1 MDRNLALEVVRVTE
15 AAALAAGRFVG
26 LGDRDSADRAATEA
40 MRRTFRYM
48 HVDGRVVIGEGER
61 DQAPMLFIGELLGDG
76 TADAPKVD
84 IAVDPLEGTNLCA
97 NGIHDALAVVA
108 MAEHG
113 QFLNAPDTYMDK
125 IAVGPAAKGAIDIRR
140 SPTHNLAA
148 IAEAKRVRVADL
160 TAVILDRPRH
170 DALVAEVRAAGAR
183 IRLISDGDVGGA
195 LATADA
201 ATGIDVLL
209 GIGGAPEGVLA
220 AAALRCVGGDMQG
233 VLKFRSEAERE
244 RARRMGVKMSNGG
257 AEDVFAIDELATG
270 DVMFAATGVTDG
282 FLLRGVRFTGDGAET
297 SSIVMRS
304 RSGTVRYLQSRHRFE
319 GHPVYDRGGN
329 ARAHRE
335 PDGGAAPTPPRSPT
349 FGASASLPPRN
360 PGA

>member
-1 MDRNLALEVVRVTE
+1 
-15 AAALAAGRFVG
+15 
-26 LGDRDSADRAATEA
+26 
-40 MRRTFRYM
+40 M
-48 HVDGRVVIGEGER
+48 HVNGRVVIGEGER
-61 DQAPMLFIGELLGDG
+61 DQAPMLYIGELLGDG
-76 TADAPKVD
+76 AADAPRVD

-125 IAVGPAAKGAIDIRR
+125 IAVGPAARGTIDIRK
-140 SPTHNLAA
+140 SATHNLAA

-170 DALVAEVRAAGAR
+170 EALVAEVRAAGAR

-201 ATGIDVLL
+201 STGIDVLL
-209 GIGGAPEGVLA
+209 GIGGAPEGVLG
-220 AAALRCVGGDMQG
+220 AAALRCMGGEMQG
-233 VLKFRSEAERE
+233 VLRIRNDEERD
-244 RARRMGVKMSNGG
+244 RALAMGIR
-257 AEDVFAIDELATG
+257 DLDHVFPIHELASG

-282 FLLRGVRFTGDGAET
+282 FLLRGVRYTGSGAET
-297 SSIVMRS
+297 HSIVMRS
-304 RSGTVRYLQSRHRFE
+304 RSGTVRFLHTRHHFE

-329 ARAHRE
+329 PRV
-335 PDGGAAPTPPRSPT
+335 DAAE
-349 FGASASLPPRN
+349 
-360 PGA
+360 

>member
-1 MDRNLALEVVRVTE
+1 MLAQGMDRNLALEVARVTE
-15 AAALAAGRFVG
+15 AAALAAARFVG

-40 MRRTFRYM
+40 MRNTFAYM
-48 HVDGRVVIGEGER
+48 HMRGQVVIGEGER
-61 DQAPMLFIGELLGDG
+61 DEAPMLYIGEALGDG
-76 TADAPKVD
+76 AADAPELD

-97 NGIHDALAVVA
+97 NGIGDALAVVA

-125 IAVGPAAKGAIDIRR
+125 IAVGPAARGAIDIRR
-140 SPTHNLAA
+140 SATHNLAA

-170 DALVAEVRAAGAR
+170 DALVAEVRKAGVR

-195 LATADA
+195 IATADD

-220 AAALRCVGGDMQG
+220 AAALRCVGGEMQG
-233 VLKFRSEAERE
+233 VLKIRNDDE
-244 RARRMGVKMSNGG
+244 RARAQRMGI
-257 AEDVFAIDELATG
+257 ADLDHVFAIDELASG

-282 FLLRGVRFTGDGAET
+282 FLLRGVRFTATGAET
-297 SSIVMRS
+297 HSIVMRS
-304 RSGTVRYLQSRHRFE
+304 RSGTVRFLRARHRFE
-319 GHPVYDRGGN
+319 GHPVYGRA
-329 ARAHRE
+329 ARKV
-335 PDGGAAPTPPRSPT
+335 
-349 FGASASLPPRN
+349 
-360 PGA
+360 